1 MLSKSARR
9 WSPGVIGAS
18 LPLMIATLFC
28 ASGCQERR
36 TVQPDNPELAAFM
49 RLMMPA
55 KIEIQH
61 YLTKPF
67 DFGGS
72 GNPDGLEVILATLDA
87 FGDPT
92 KCVGTF
98 HFELHTRRMASGD
111 KLGKQIARWSA
122 TIDSDET
129 LLEHWDRYSRYYI
142 FHLKL
147 ASGTLPPEHYIL
159 SARLVTPTGEK
170 LFDNYEFTY
179 GQP

>member
-1 MLSKSARR
+1 MLSNFARR
-9 WSPGVIGAS
+9 WRSGLIRRS
-18 LPLMIATLFC
+18 LLLVLITLFC
-28 ASGCQERR
+28 ASGCRDTR
-36 TVQPDNPELAAFM
+36 GVQLDNPELAAFV

-67 DFGGS
+67 DFEGS
-72 GNPDGLEVILATLDA
+72 GNPDGLEVILAALDS
-87 FGDPT
+87 FGDPV

-129 LLEHWDRYSRYYI
+129 LVERWDRYSHYYI

-147 ASGTLPPEHYIL
+147 TSGTLPPERYIL
-159 SARLVTPTGEK
+159 SARLVTPTGDK
-170 LFDNYEFTY
+170 LFDNYEFTH

>member
-1 MLSKSARR
+1 MTIKIMLADDHHVVRQGLR
-9 WSPGVIGAS
+9 VLLEAETDFEVVG
-18 LPLMIATLFC
+18 
-28 ASGCQERR
+28 E
-36 TVQPDNPELAAFM
+36 AA
-49 RLMMPA
+49 
-55 KIEIQH
+55 
-61 YLTKPF
+61 
-67 DFGGS
+67 
-72 GNPDGLEVILATLDA
+72 DGLEVILATLDA
-87 FGDPT
+87 FGDPI

-129 LLEHWDRYSRYYI
+129 LLEHWDRYSHYYI

-147 ASGTLPPEHYIL
+147 AAGTLPPEHYIL

-170 LFDNYEFTY
+170 LFDDYEFTY